1 MQPAPAAAMVSLP
14 LANPHMTSSARHL
27 MATLAKLQSDPS
39 LAVPPPQPGYG
50 STTIVPDIS
59 AVVAAPVGAAAVTA
73 SDIAAA
79 AAIGAK
85 PVAAWSTYMPCSP
98 GLAHTSGPPPHP
110 LQVMLNGLSAQLM
123 GLQSHMRG
131 LHAAA
136 LVLYIATPAPRE
148 THS

>member
-1 MQPAPAAAMVSLP
+1 MPYWESPELAVAAALRVAQRLVGDRKMQPAPAAAMVSLP

-73 SDIAAA
+73 
-79 AAIGAK
+79 
-85 PVAAWSTYMPCSP
+85 VV
-98 GLAHTSGPPPHP
+98 HTEGS
-110 LQVMLNGLSAQLM
+110 
-123 GLQSHMRG
+123 
-131 LHAAA
+131 
-136 LVLYIATPAPRE
+136 
-148 THS
+148 